1 MQKKPNWHIFVRF
14 FTLLIEK
21 YLHNWPH
28 LFKILPGLRICWVLN
43 DIITVWCSRTIL
55 LKCSKYLDLILLF
68 DFFWHFY
75 YFNKTAL
82 EHIKV
87 LRSFKTQQNLNPD
100 KILHN
105 KDQSWNS
112 IFLSKNGPKTVID
125 FFTREKCVF
134 PYFLSAIQGAP
145 LLLSPPST

>member
-1 MQKKPNWHIFVRF
+1 MHKKPNWHIFVRF

-55 LKCSKYLDLILLF
+55 LKCRKYLDLILLF
-68 DFFWHFY
+68 NLFWHFY

-105 KDQSWNS
+105 KDQSWKFFLAIYFQLWQ
-112 IFLSKNGPKTVID
+112 IFD
-125 FFTREKCVF
+125 FIKLEKKM
-134 PYFLSAIQGAP
+134 LQI
-145 LLLSPPST
+145 L